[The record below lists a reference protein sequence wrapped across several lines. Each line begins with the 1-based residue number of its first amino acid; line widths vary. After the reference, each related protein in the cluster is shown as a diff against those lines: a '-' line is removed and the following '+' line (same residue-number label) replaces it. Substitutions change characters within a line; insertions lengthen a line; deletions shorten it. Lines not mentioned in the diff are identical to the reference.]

1 MIRKLSQ
8 LATLSLVTMLALSA
22 CSGLIPVALDSQKPV
37 EEPTPNRM
45 GEAEPTVA
53 AASPTNS
60 ILPIPEEAPK
70 VTPVSSKI
78 LAHPQG
84 CSPAS
89 LPKSVLM
96 FTWSDRQ
103 SGHLL
108 FPVDASTGQPLC
120 AYEPISLGYQFFHS
134 FSPDG
139 SLLALTVSNREDGRN
154 SVLEWI
160 DLKNWQL
167 IKSSIEFEDWITAIA
182 YSPDGQKLA
191 ITVTGAISE
200 QGSPS
205 NSSQVAIID
214 NVSQTLQAERAVGL
228 SPTMLEFTRDGSAL
242 VVYGSVENPDD
253 QTSQVAQVALLDS
266 TTLEPLWSAPLA
278 GVFYGNKPV
287 DDIEDDPEGFESWE
301 PAIVYAPDQE
311 ALYIVHADADRLT
324 TVDIKA
330 RTIQS
335 ADILPATSWLE
346 RLLALT
352 AGRAHAKTLDGH
364 FKTAVLSPDGSRL
377 YILSRT
383 ADSFQNEDGNWQFSE
398 TPHGLEVIEVATA
411 GQLVHLDTDATDL
424 EFSAD
429 GQSLYLRSWMDQGWT
444 EVLDANSLNS
454 IARLAGRHITRGHRL
469 DGQPIL
475 VSTIYH
481 ENGQTTMAIVDPD
494 TLEDI
499 YTGWTTLWASWLIK

>member
-1 MIRKLSQ
+1 MLSKLSQ
-8 LATLSLVTMLALSA
+8 WTTLSLVTVLALSA
-22 CSGLIPVALDSQKPV
+22 CSGLLPVALDSQVLSEK
-37 EEPTPNRM
+37 PTPSQM
-45 GEAEPTVA
+45 SDAAPTVLA
-53 AASPTNS
+53 APPTNS
-60 ILPIPEEAPK
+60 IPLTLEEAPTA
-70 VTPVSSKI
+70 TPVSSKI

-96 FTWSDRQ
+96 YIWSDRQ

-139 SLLALTVSNREDGRN
+139 SLLALTVSDREDGRN

-167 IKSSIEFEDWITAIA
+167 IKSPIGFEDWITAIA

-191 ITVTGAISE
+191 ITASGAMSE
-200 QGSPS
+200 QGRASD
-205 NSSQVAIID
+205 SSQVTVID
-214 NVSQTLQAERAVGL
+214 TVTQTLQAERAVGL
-228 SPTMLEFTRDGSAL
+228 NPTMLEFTRDSSAL
-242 VVYGSVENPDD
+242 VAYGSAENPDD

-266 TTLEPLWSAPLA
+266 TTLETLWSAPLA

-287 DDIEDDPEGFESWE
+287 EEIEDDPEGFESWE
-301 PAIVYAPDQE
+301 PAIAYAPDQE

-324 TVDIKA
+324 TVDING
-330 RTIQS
+330 RTIRS

-352 AGRAHAKTLDGH
+352 AGTAHAKTLDGY

-383 ADSFQNEDGNWQFSE
+383 ADSFQDEDGNWQFSE
-398 TPHGLEVIEVATA
+398 TSHGLEVVEVATA
-411 GQLVHLDTDATDL
+411 AQLVHLETDATDL
-424 EFSAD
+424 EISAD
-429 GQSLYLRSWMDQGWT
+429 GQSLFLRSWMDQGWT
-444 EVLDANSLNS
+444 EVLDANSLRT
-454 IARLAGRHITRGHRL
+454 IAHMAGRHITRGYRL
-469 DGQPIL
+469 DGLPVL
-475 VSTIYH
+475 LSTIYH
-481 ENGQTTMAIVDPD
+481 DNGQTTMATVDPD
-494 TLEDI
+494 TLEDN
-499 YTGWTTLWASWLIK
+499 YEGWTTLWASWLIK

>member
-1 MIRKLSQ
+1 MLRKLSQ
-8 LATLSLVTMLALSA
+8 WATLSLVAMLALSA
-22 CSGLIPVALDSQKPV
+22 CSGLIPVALDSQKPN
-37 EEPTPNRM
+37 EEPTPSQM
-45 GEAEPTVA
+45 GEAEPTVVA
-53 AASPTNS
+53 APPTNS
-60 ILPIPEEAPK
+60 ILLTPEEAPK
-70 VTPVSSKI
+70 ATPVSSKI

-84 CSPAS
+84 CSPAP

-96 FTWSDRQ
+96 YTWSDRQ

-139 SLLALTVSNREDGRN
+139 SLLALTVSDREDGRN

-167 IKSSIEFEDWITAIA
+167 IKSPIEFEDWITAIA

-191 ITVTGAISE
+191 ITATGAMSE
-200 QGSPS
+200 QGRASD
-205 NSSQVAIID
+205 SSQVAVID
-214 NVSQTLQAERAVGL
+214 NVTQTLQAERAVGL
-228 SPTMLEFTRDGSAL
+228 NPTMLEFTRDGSAL
-242 VVYGSVENPDD
+242 VAYGSAENPDD
-253 QTSQVAQVALLDS
+253 QTSQMAQVALLDS
-266 TTLEPLWSAPLA
+266 TTLEPLWSTPLA
-278 GVFYGNKPV
+278 SVIYGNKKV
-287 DDIEDDPEGFESWE
+287 EEIEDDPEGFESWE

-324 TVDIKA
+324 TVDINA
-330 RTIQS
+330 RTIRS

-352 AGRAHAKTLDGH
+352 AGTAHAKTLDGY
-364 FKTAVLSPDGSRL
+364 FKTAVLSPDGSRM

-383 ADSFQNEDGNWQFSE
+383 ADSFQDEDGNWQFSE
-398 TPHGLEVIEVATA
+398 TSHGLEVIEFATA
-411 GQLVHLDTDATDL
+411 AQLVHLDTDATDL

-429 GQSLYLRSWMDQGWT
+429 GQSLFLRSWMDQGWT
-444 EVLDANSLNS
+444 EVLDANSLRT
-454 IARLAGRHITRGHRL
+454 IAHLAGRHITRGHRL
-469 DGQPIL
+469 DGQPVL
-475 VSTIYH
+475 LSTIYH
-481 ENGQTTMAIVDPD
+481 ENDQTTMAIVDPD

-499 YTGWTTLWASWLIK
+499 YEGWTALWASWLIK